1 VTLNSNIPPDTEV
14 YFYFV
19 DDNGENVLWATC
31 EGNDAMD
38 PSDYTHCIE
47 KDNLVFPNSDPV
59 DIGLYKYTLQS
70 DNRTLVRTDH
80 VEEPPEEE

>member
-1 VTLNSNIPPDTEV
+1 
-14 YFYFV
+14 
-19 DDNGENVLWATC
+19 
-31 EGNDAMD
+31 
-38 PSDYTHCIE
+38 YTHCIE

>member
-1 VTLNSNIPPDTEV
+1 MALISLIPPDAEV

-31 EGNDAMD
+31 ESNDAMD
-38 PSDYTHCIE
+38 PADYTHCIE
-47 KDNLVFPNSDPV
+47 KDDLIFPNSDPV

-70 DNRTLVRTDH
+70 DNITLVRTDH
-80 VEEPPEEE
+80 VEAPPE